1 MAEVMIE
8 KTWKDNG
15 STELVSLEEAVEK
28 LEGFGYYIRGSV
40 RGALLEGAMLQTYY
54 AYYRRATEG

>member
-1 MAEVMIE
+1 MAEMMIE

-15 STELVSLEEAVEK
+15 STELVSLEEAEKK
-28 LEGFGYYIRGSV
+28 LEGFGFYIPGSV
-40 RGALLEGAMLQTYY
+40 RGALLAGATLQTDF